1 MSNVRVNARALY
13 TIAHKEV
20 LRFLRIWPQTLVPPV
35 ITTSLYLLIFG
46 KMIGGRIG
54 PIAGL
59 SYVDY
64 IVPGVILMSII
75 SNAYANV
82 VSSFYGSKFQHYIE
96 ELMIAPIPDWVI
108 LVGYMAGGIA
118 RGLCVGLVVSA
129 VGLLFTDLHVQHFLV
144 VAAIAVLTAMLFSL
158 GGLINAVFAKSFD
171 DISIIPTFVLT
182 PLTYLG
188 GIFYSIDML
197 PPFWREASLF
207 NPILY
212 MINGFRYGFLGVS
225 DIGLWT
231 AFAIIGGFTA
241 LLFVIS
247 LQLLK
252 RGVGIRS

>member
-1 MSNVRVNARALY
+1 MNAQVNARALY
-13 TIAHKEV
+13 TIVRKEV
-20 LRFLRIWPQTLVPPV
+20 LRFLRIWPQTLVPPA
-35 ITTSLYLLIFG
+35 ITTTLYLLIFG
-46 KMIGGRIG
+46 KMIGDRIG

-64 IVPGVILMSII
+64 IMPGVILMAII

-96 ELMIAPIPDWVI
+96 ELMIAPIPAWVI
-108 LVGYMAGGIA
+108 LVGYMVGGIA
-118 RGLCVGLVVSA
+118 RGLAVGLVVSA
-129 VGLLFTDLHVQHFLV
+129 VGMIFTDLHVQHLPV
-144 VAAIAVLTAMLFSL
+144 VLAIATLTAMLFAL
-158 GGLINAVFAKSFD
+158 GGFINAIYANSFD

-212 MINGFRYGFLGVS
+212 MINAFRYGFLGVA
-225 DIGLWT
+225 DIGLGT
-231 AFAIIGGFTA
+231 AFAIITGFTA
-241 LLFVIS
+241 LLFVFS
-247 LQLLK
+247 LYLLK